1 MDIKNT
7 VLGVLGLAA
16 VGLFM
21 SAYTV
26 DQRERAILFQF
37 RQIVNADIQP
47 GLHFKLP
54 FMNTV
59 S

>member
-37 RQIVNADIQP
+37 RQIVNAPSPRI
-47 GLHFKLP
+47 HP
-54 FMNTV
+54 FV
-59 S
+59 QV